1 METNFVNL
9 TGGEDMSWYK
19 VLAQRPGFHKD
30 YRSFK
35 NGVELNWDDPE
46 YWQNKKERTYNA
58 IILTVAGNAVR
69 CEKDLKIKGYNAFAV
84 QSTQVHVIFEQI

>member
-9 TGGEDMSWYK
+9 TGGENMSWYK

-35 NGVELNWDDPE
+35 DGVELNWDNPE
-46 YWQNKKERTYNA
+46 YWQNKRERTYNA
-58 IILTVAGNAVR
+58 IILTITGNAVR
-69 CEKDLKIKGYNAFAV
+69 CEKDLKEKGYNAFAM
-84 QSTQVHVIFEQI
+84 QATEVHVIFEQI